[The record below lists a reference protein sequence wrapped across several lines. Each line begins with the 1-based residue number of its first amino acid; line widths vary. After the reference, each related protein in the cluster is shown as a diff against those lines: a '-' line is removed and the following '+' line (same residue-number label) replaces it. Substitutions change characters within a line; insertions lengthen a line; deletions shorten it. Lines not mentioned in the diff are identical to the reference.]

1 MGWGW
6 GGGSPPQAENFE
18 IWKCKMQFPMHE
30 IHLVKVTNAK
40 IFSLRRAEKY
50 LTAYRSF
57 TNPLPGSAE
66 ILKVKS

>member
-6 GGGSPPQAENFE
+6 GWVARRRLKILRFGSV
-18 IWKCKMQFPMHE
+18 KMQFPMHE

-40 IFSLRRAEKY
+40 IFRLRRAEKY